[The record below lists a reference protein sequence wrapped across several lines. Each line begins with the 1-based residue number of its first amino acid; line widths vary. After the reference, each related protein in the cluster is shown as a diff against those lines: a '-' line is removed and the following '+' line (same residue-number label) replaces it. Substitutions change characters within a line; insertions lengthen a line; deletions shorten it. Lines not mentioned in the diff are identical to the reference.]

1 MSATASVHPF
11 SAQNIFDVTGK
22 SFVVTGA
29 ASGLGEAMAQV
40 LSSNNA
46 HVLLLDKDASSLKLV
61 HDRLLD
67 AGGHIDSQTAD
78 VANTDELKQ
87 HIANFIAKQQGLGGL
102 FANAGVS
109 GGPGFGTDAG
119 AVTGGIEAQNPA
131 AWESLF
137 RINLHG
143 VLASLQSAVGIM
155 KQQRRG
161 SLVLTASIAGVKA
174 EPFVSYA
181 YATVKSSV
189 VQLMRQAA
197 LELAPY
203 GVRVNAIAPGFIKTN
218 IAERRLHDS
227 ATAFAL
233 SARVPMGRL
242 GSPDELHGVTLLL
255 ASDASSYMTGT
266 LIPVDGGI
274 LAL

>member
-1 MSATASVHPF
+1 MNAAASGHPF
-11 SAQNIFDVTGK
+11 SAQRIFDVAGK

-40 LSSNNA
+40 LSSNYA
-46 HVLLLDKDASSLKLV
+46 HVLLLDKHETSLKRV
-61 HDRLLD
+61 HDRLAD
-67 AGGHIDSQTAD
+67 AGGQVESQPVD
-78 VANTDELKQ
+78 VTNTHELKL
-87 HIANFIAKQQGLGGL
+87 HIANFIAQRQGLAGL

-109 GGPGFGTDAG
+109 GGPGFGTELG
-119 AVTGGIEAQNPA
+119 TVTGGIEAQNPA
-131 AWESLF
+131 DWETLF
-137 RINLHG
+137 RTNLHG
-143 VLASLQSAVGIM
+143 VISSMQSAVGIM

-218 IAERRLHDS
+218 IAGRRLHDS
-227 ATAFAL
+227 ATALTL

-266 LIPVDGGI
+266 LIPVDGGV

>member
-1 MSATASVHPF
+1 MNTAASLQHF
-11 SAQNIFDVTGK
+11 SAQHIFDVSGK

-40 LSSNNA
+40 LASNHA
-46 HVLLLDKDASSLKLV
+46 HVLLLDKDGASLEQV
-61 HDRLLD
+61 HDRL
-67 AGGHIDSQTAD
+67 AD
-78 VANTDELKQ
+78 VAGRVESQTVDVTKTHELKL
-87 HIANFIAKQQGLGGL
+87 HIANFIAQRQGLDGL
-102 FANAGVS
+102 FANAGIS
-109 GGPGFGTDAG
+109 GGPGFGTDIG
-119 AVTGGIEAQNPA
+119 AVSGGIEAQNPD
-131 AWESLF
+131 AWETLF

-189 VQLMRQAA
+189 VQLMRQAS

-218 IAERRLHDS
+218 IADRRLHDD
-227 ATAFAL
+227 ATA
-233 SARVPMGRL
+233 ARLAAQVPMGRL

-266 LIPVDGGI
+266 LIPVDGGV
-274 LAL
+274 LAF

>member
-1 MSATASVHPF
+1 MNAAASVHRL
-11 SAQNIFDVTGK
+11 SAQRIFDVAGK

-40 LSSNNA
+40 LSSNHA
-46 HVLLLDKDASSLKLV
+46 HVLLLDKDAVPLKQV
-61 HDRLLD
+61 HDRLAR
-67 AGGHIDSQTAD
+67 AGGQVDSQVVD
-78 VANTDELKQ
+78 VTNTHELKL
-87 HIANFIAKQQGLGGL
+87 HIAHFIAQRQGLEGL

-109 GGPGFGTDAG
+109 GGPGFGTELG
-119 AVTGGIEAQNPA
+119 TVTGGIEAQNPA
-131 AWESLF
+131 AWENLF

-143 VLASLQSAVGIM
+143 VIASLQSAVGIM

-181 YATVKSSV
+181 YAAAKSSV
-189 VQLMRQAA
+189 VQVMRQAA
-197 LELAPY
+197 LELAPF
-203 GVRVNAIAPGFIKTN
+203 GVRVNAIAPGFITTN
-218 IAERRLHDS
+218 IADRRLHDS
-227 ATAFAL
+227 ATAARL
-233 SARVPMGRL
+233 GARVPMGRL
-242 GSPDELHGVTLLL
+242 GKPDELHGVTLLL

>member
-1 MSATASVHPF
+1 MNAAASVHHV
-11 SAQNIFDVTGK
+11 SAQSIFDVTDQA
-22 SFVVTGA
+22 FVVTGA

-46 HVLLLDKDASSLKLV
+46 HVLLLDKDAASLKRV
-61 HDRLLD
+61 HERLL
-67 AGGHIDSQTAD
+67 AEGGQIDSQTVD
-78 VANTDELKQ
+78 VTNTHELKQ
-87 HIANFIAKQQGLGGL
+87 HIANFIAKRQGLDGV

-109 GGPGFGTDAG
+109 GGPGFGTDLG
-119 AVTGGIEAQNPA
+119 AITGGIEAQSPA
-131 AWESLF
+131 DWENLF

-155 KQQRRG
+155 KQQGRG

-181 YATVKSSV
+181 YAAVKSSV

-218 IAERRLHDS
+218 IADRRLHDS
-227 ATAFAL
+227 ATASRL
-233 SARVPMGRL
+233 SSRVPMGRL
-242 GSPDELHGVTLLL
+242 GSPHELHGVTLLL

-266 LIPVDGGI
+266 LIPVDGGV

>member
-1 MSATASVHPF
+1 MSDSASAHHF
-11 SAQNIFDVTGK
+11 SAQSIFDVKGK

-40 LSSNNA
+40 LSSNQA
-46 HVLLLDKDASSLKLV
+46 HVLMLDNDAASLQLA
-61 HDRLLD
+61 HGRLLE
-67 AGGHIDSQTAD
+67 AGGQVERQTVD
-78 VANTDELKQ
+78 VTNTPELKQ
-87 HIANFIAKQQGLGGL
+87 HIANFIAKRQGLSAL
-102 FANAGVS
+102 FANAGIS
-109 GGPGFGTDAG
+109 GGPGFGSDLG
-119 AVTGGIEAQNPA
+119 AMTGGIEAQNPA

-143 VLASLQSAVGIM
+143 VVSSLQSAVGIM
-155 KQQRRG
+155 KHQGRG

-197 LELAPY
+197 LELAPF

-218 IAERRLHDS
+218 IAGGRLHDS
-227 ATAFAL
+227 ATASSL
-233 SARVPMGRL
+233 QARVPLGRL
-242 GSPDELHGVTLLL
+242 GRPDELHGVTLLL
-255 ASDASSYMTGT
+255 ASDASSYMTGV
-266 LIPVDGGI
+266 LIPVDGGV
-274 LAL
+274 LAT

>member
-1 MSATASVHPF
+1 MIAKASVHPF
-11 SAQNIFDVTGK
+11 SAHNIFDVTGK

-40 LSSNNA
+40 LSGNNA
-46 HVLLLDKDASSLKLV
+46 HVLLLDKDAPSLKLL
-61 HDRLLD
+61 HDRLVRE
-67 AGGHIDSQTAD
+67 GGQIDSQTVD
-78 VANTDELKQ
+78 VTNISELKQ
-87 HIANFIAKQQGLGGL
+87 HIANFIAKRQGLNGL
-102 FANAGVS
+102 FANAGIS
-109 GGPGFGTDAG
+109 GGPGFGTDLG

-131 AWESLF
+131 TWENLF

-143 VLASLQSAVGIM
+143 VIASLQSAVGIM
-155 KQQRRG
+155 KQQGRG

-189 VQLMRQAA
+189 IQLMRQAA

-227 ATAFAL
+227 ATAERLA
-233 SARVPMGRL
+233 ARVPMGRL

-255 ASDASSYMTGT
+255 ASNASSYMTGT